1 MFFRSYISSRYQR
14 CKINNSFIWWKII
27 LAGVPEGSILG
38 PLLFKVSINDIFLFP
53 QQYETA
59 NYADDCTIYSSH
71 KNITSIMTSLNHD
84 FAILSNWFKIFM
96 VLNPDKCCFMLC
108 GVKDLVFSKVTIE
121 ISREEKVLG
130 ITFDNTFDFS
140 SHLTGITKKANIKLN
155 NLTRVQKYTT
165 PE

>member
-1 MFFRSYISSRYQR
+1 
-14 CKINNSFIWWKII
+14 
-27 LAGVPEGSILG
+27 
-38 PLLFKVSINDIFLFP
+38 
-53 QQYETA
+53 
-59 NYADDCTIYSSH
+59 
-71 KNITSIMTSLNHD
+71 MTSLNHD

-108 GVKDLVFSKVTIE
+108 GVKYLVFSKVTIE
-121 ISREEKVLG
+121 ISKEEKVLG